1 MVRLIVRHLSGGRAT
16 EVDVVPMGAHQ
27 ELILGRAPSA
37 AVRFD
42 PRHDPTVGRYHA
54 RIVPGDG
61 PSGLLIDD
69 LRSRNGTWLNGVRVS
84 GPTVLHTGD
93 TVRLGV
99 TGPEFELSIDV
110 MEAN

>member
-1 MVRLIVRHLSGGRAT
+1 MIRLIVRHLTGGRAT

-27 ELILGRAPSA
+27 ELILGRALSA

-42 PRHDPTVGRYHA
+42 PRQDPAVGRYHA
-54 RIVPGDG
+54 RITPAGGSPD
-61 PSGLLIDD
+61 LLIDD

-84 GPTVLHTGD
+84 GPTLLHSGD
-93 TVRLGV
+93 TIRLGA

-110 MEAN
+110 SDSG